1 MEKKINFRFT
11 LIQTNLRRLELA
23 DISILGAGSWGTAL
37 AASLCNNGH
46 HVVLWSYR
54 EDQVIELRK
63 TRENKSK
70 LPGVILPENLQY
82 TSDIEEAV
90 KDMDLVVF
98 SVPSK
103 ATRETALKFKPFL
116 KSNQKIITVT
126 KGIEE
131 TTLMN
136 QTEILQ
142 DVLGQDARVGV
153 LSGPS
158 HAEEVAQ
165 SLPTLVV
172 VGSKDK
178 ELCVMTQEFFMNEN
192 FRVYISPD
200 VTGIEIGAS
209 LKNVIA
215 LAAGMSDGLG
225 FGDNAK
231 AALITRGIKEITALS
246 VAMGGESETLNGLSG
261 IGDLIVTC
269 QSQHSR
275 NRKAGEF
282 IGQGMSADEAMNKV
296 AMVVEGVYSAKAAMA
311 LGEKYGIELPI
322 IEEVNAVLFE
332 GKDPKTAVLNLMTRD
347 KKKEIEVMGWK

>member
-1 MEKKINFRFT
+1 
-11 LIQTNLRRLELA
+11 LA

-37 AASLCNNGH
+37 AASLCRNGH

-54 EDQVIELRK
+54 DDQVMELRE

-70 LPGVILPENLQY
+70 LPGVILPESLKY
-82 TSDIEEAV
+82 TSDLKEAV
-90 KDMDLVVF
+90 TDMDLVVF

-103 ATRETALKFKPFL
+103 ATRETATKFKEFL
-116 KSNQKIITVT
+116 KPGQKIITVT

-142 DVLGQDARVGV
+142 DVLGDDMRIGV

-178 ELCVMTQEFFMNEN
+178 DLCVMTQEFFMNEN
-192 FRVYISPD
+192 FRVYTSPD

-246 VAMGGESETLNGLSG
+246 VAMGGESDTLNGLSG

-269 QSQHSR
+269 QSRHSR
-275 NRKAGEF
+275 NRKAGEL
-282 IGQGMSADEAMNKV
+282 IGKGMNADQAMQEV
-296 AMVVEGVYSAKAAMA
+296 AMIVEGVYSAKAAKA
-311 LGEKYGIELPI
+311 LGEKYNIELPI
-322 IEEVNAVLFE
+322 IEEVNQVLFYN
-332 GKDPKTAVLNLMTRD
+332 KDPRTAVLNLMTRD
-347 KKKEIEVMGWK
+347 KKKEIDISGWN